1 MLVSI
6 YDINGNNVV
15 DALGA
20 NMNNSF
26 PLDIRDPTNNG
37 NQMFFMVIGASA
49 DSNQFTVTMSV
60 TNVLGTFTAEN
71 MYILGFK
78 PPETLEQLKDTNI
91 SSPTTG
97 DLLTYQ
103 SSSNSWVN
111 QQPASTSLANDTDVA
126 LSNPQNGDLLIYQ
139 TSSNNWVNQQP
150 SAPTIPLSA
159 YCELVSGTASISM
172 TTQGDWYDVETATI
186 VFNNNNSSFSSN
198 VFTNPSNGLIQYQ
211 RYSTPCV
218 MLIVVTLNASV
229 NSVDSVALRLLW
241 NGSEISYC
249 QQLLNFVSPY
259 AQISYS
265 FTKMNTYDGSLT
277 SPVLLKCQVQPQTL
291 SGNTFNVNLINMS
304 ISTNAVFT

>member
-1 MLVSI
+1 MSV
-6 YDINGNNVV
+6 
-15 DALGA
+15 
-20 NMNNSF
+20 F
-26 PLDIRDPTNNG
+26 TNN
-37 NQMFFMVIGASA
+37 IGVAVSLEQYPSIGTLIDVNLGGTITSGDLLTYGGSGWTNA
-49 DSNQFTVTMSV
+49 QPSSTTLAGDSDVS
-60 TNVLGTFTAEN
+60 LGTLA
-71 MYILGFK
+71 
-78 PPETLEQLKDTNI
+78 D
-91 SSPTTG
+91 G

-103 SSSNSWVN
+103 LSS
-111 QQPASTSLANDTDVA
+111 TK
-126 LSNPQNGDLLIYQ
+126 
-139 TSSNNWVNQQP
+139 WVNQQP
-150 SAPTIPLSA
+150 SAPSIPLSA

-186 VFNNNNSSFSSN
+186 VFNNNNSSFSSS

-211 RYSTPCV
+211 RYSTPSI
-218 MLIVVTLNASV
+218 MIIGVTLNASV

-291 SGNTFNVNLINMS
+291 SGNTFNLNLINMS
-304 ISTNAVFT
+304 ISTNAVFS